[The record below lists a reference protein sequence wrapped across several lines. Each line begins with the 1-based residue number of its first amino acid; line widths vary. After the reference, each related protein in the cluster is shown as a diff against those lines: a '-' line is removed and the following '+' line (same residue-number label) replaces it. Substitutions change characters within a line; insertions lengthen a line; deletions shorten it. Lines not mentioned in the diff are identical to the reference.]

1 MLNNLQRSRFVIWT
15 VVILFLVIG
24 LLSAWE
30 TVEEEATNT
39 AFIVASKRIL
49 EQANLF
55 KQQYLLSGSEQNN
68 DPEHP
73 KSYSRTGWLKPI
85 QGTERDCNYWLDQL
99 YPQGSILGLTS
110 PSVED
115 KSDNIL
121 FHCAYHYTDKYQLD
135 ILLEKER
142 FSVKANI
149 LAL

>member
-30 TVEEEATNT
+30 TVEEETTNT
-39 AFIVASKRIL
+39 ALIVASKRML

-55 KQQYLLSGSEQNN
+55 KQQYLLKGTKRENDSESS
-68 DPEHP
+68 
-73 KSYSRTGWLKPI
+73 KVYSRTGWIMPI
-85 QGTERDCNYWLDQL
+85 QGSERDCNYWLDQL
-99 YPQGSILGLTS
+99 YPQGSILGLSS
-110 PSVED
+110 PSMED
-115 KSDNIL
+115 KSDNIH
-121 FHCAYHYTDKYQLD
+121 FHCRYHYSDKYQID

>member
-55 KQQYLLSGSEQNN
+55 KQQYLLKGTKRENDSES
-68 DPEHP
+68 P
-73 KSYSRTGWLKPI
+73 KVYSRTGWIMPI
-85 QGTERDCNYWLDQL
+85 QGSERDCNYWLDQL
-99 YPQGSILGLTS
+99 YPQGSVLGLSS

-115 KSDNIL
+115 KSDNIQ
-121 FHCAYHYTDKYQLD
+121 FHCSYHYGDKYQID
-135 ILLEKER
+135 ILLERER

>member
-15 VVILFLVIG
+15 VVILFLIVG
-24 LLSAWE
+24 VLSAFK

-55 KQQYLLSGSEQNN
+55 KQQYLLSGVGLEGGSEPLN
-68 DPEHP
+68 
-73 KSYSRTGWLKPI
+73 SYSRTGWVMPI
-85 QGTERDCNYWLDQL
+85 QGSERNCNYWLDQL
-99 YPQGSILGLTS
+99 YPQGSILGLSS

-115 KSDNIL
+115 KSNNKQ
-121 FHCAYHYTDKYQLD
+121 FHCAYHYSDKYQID

>member
-1 MLNNLQRSRFVIWT
+1 MLNNLQRSRFVIWS

-55 KQQYLLSGSEQNN
+55 KQQYLLKGAKREDDSE
-68 DPEHP
+68 PP
-73 KSYSRTGWLKPI
+73 KVYSRTGWIMPI
-85 QGTERDCNYWLDQL
+85 QGSERDCNYWLGQL
-99 YPQGSILGLTS
+99 YPQGRILGLSS
-110 PSVED
+110 PRVED
-115 KSDNIL
+115 KSDSIH
-121 FHCAYHYTDKYQLD
+121 FHCTYHYTYKYQID
-135 ILLEKER
+135 ILLERER

>member
-15 VVILFLVIG
+15 VVILFLIVG
-24 LLSAWE
+24 VLSAFK

-55 KQQYLLSGSEQNN
+55 KQQYLLSGAGQEEGSEA
-68 DPEHP
+68 P
-73 KSYSRTGWLKPI
+73 KIYSRTGWVMPI
-85 QGTERDCNYWLDQL
+85 QGSERDCNYWLDQL
-99 YPQGSILGLTS
+99 YPQGSILGLSS

-115 KSDNIL
+115 KSDNIQ
-121 FHCAYHYTDKYQLD
+121 FHCIYHYTDKYQID
-135 ILLEKER
+135 ILLERER

>member
-55 KQQYLLSGSEQNN
+55 KQQYLLKGTKRENDSESS
-68 DPEHP
+68 
-73 KSYSRTGWLKPI
+73 KVYSRTGWIMPI
-85 QGTERDCNYWLDQL
+85 QGSERDCNYWLDQL
-99 YPQGSILGLTS
+99 YPQGSILGLSS

-115 KSDNIL
+115 KSDNIH
-121 FHCAYHYTDKYQLD
+121 FHCSYHYSDKYQID
-135 ILLEKER
+135 ILLERER

>member
-15 VVILFLVIG
+15 VVILFLIVG
-24 LLSAWE
+24 VLSAFK

-55 KQQYLLSGSEQNN
+55 KQQYLLSGVGKKEGSA
-68 DPEHP
+68 PS
-73 KSYSRTGWLKPI
+73 KVYSRTGWIMPI

-99 YPQGSILGLTS
+99 YPQGSILGLSS

-115 KSDNIL
+115 KSDNIH
-121 FHCAYHYTDKYQLD
+121 FHCGYHYSDKYQID
-135 ILLEKER
+135 VLLEGER

>member
-30 TVEEEATNT
+30 TVEEEASNA

-49 EQANLF
+49 DQANLF
-55 KQQYLLSGSEQNN
+55 KQQYLLKGIKRENDSESL
-68 DPEHP
+68 
-73 KSYSRTGWLKPI
+73 KVYSRTGWVMPI
-85 QGTERDCNYWLDQL
+85 QGSERDCNYWLDQL
-99 YPQGSILGLTS
+99 YPQGSILGLSS

-115 KSDNIL
+115 KSDNIH
-121 FHCAYHYTDKYQLD
+121 FHCSYHYSDKYQID
-135 ILLEKER
+135 ILLERER

-149 LAL
+149 LVL

>member
-15 VVILFLVIG
+15 VVILFLIVG
-24 LLSAWE
+24 VLSAFK

-99 YPQGSILGLTS
+99 YPQGSILGLRS

-115 KSDNIL
+115 KSDNIR
-121 FHCAYHYTDKYQLD
+121 FHCSYHYADNYQLD

>member
-15 VVILFLVIG
+15 VVILFLIVG
-24 LLSAWE
+24 VLSAFK

-55 KQQYLLSGSEQNN
+55 KQQYLLSGAGQEEGSE
-68 DPEHP
+68 PP
-73 KSYSRTGWLKPI
+73 KIYSRTGWIMPI

-99 YPQGSILGLTS
+99 YPQGSILGLSS
-110 PSVED
+110 PRVED
-115 KSDNIL
+115 KSDNIH
-121 FHCAYHYTDKYQLD
+121 FHCSYHYADKYQVD
-135 ILLEKER
+135 ILLERER

>member
-1 MLNNLQRSRFVIWT
+1 MLNNLQRSRFVIWS

-55 KQQYLLSGSEQNN
+55 KQQYLLMGAKREDDSER
-68 DPEHP
+68 P
-73 KSYSRTGWLKPI
+73 KVYSRTGWIMPI
-85 QGTERDCNYWLDQL
+85 QGSERDCSYWLDQL
-99 YPQGSILGLTS
+99 YPQGRILGLSS
-110 PSVED
+110 PRVED
-115 KSDNIL
+115 KSDNIH
-121 FHCAYHYTDKYQLD
+121 FHCTYHYTDKYQID
-135 ILLEKER
+135 ILLERER

>member
-30 TVEEEATNT
+30 TVEEEASNA

-49 EQANLF
+49 DQANLF
-55 KQQYLLSGSEQNN
+55 KQQYLLKGIKRENDSESL
-68 DPEHP
+68 
-73 KSYSRTGWLKPI
+73 KVYSRTGWVMPI
-85 QGTERDCNYWLDQL
+85 QGSERDCNYWLDQL
-99 YPQGSILGLTS
+99 YPQGSILGLSS

-115 KSDNIL
+115 KSDNIH
-121 FHCAYHYTDKYQLD
+121 FHCSYHYSDKYQID
-135 ILLEKER
+135 ILLERER

-149 LAL
+149 LGL

>member
-55 KQQYLLSGSEQNN
+55 KQQYLLKGIKRENDSESS
-68 DPEHP
+68 
-73 KSYSRTGWLKPI
+73 KVYSRTGWIMPI
-85 QGTERDCNYWLDQL
+85 QGTKRDCNYWLDQL
-99 YPQGSILGLTS
+99 YPQGNILGLSS

-115 KSDNIL
+115 KSDNIH
-121 FHCAYHYTDKYQLD
+121 FHCSYHYSDKYQID
-135 ILLEKER
+135 VLLESER